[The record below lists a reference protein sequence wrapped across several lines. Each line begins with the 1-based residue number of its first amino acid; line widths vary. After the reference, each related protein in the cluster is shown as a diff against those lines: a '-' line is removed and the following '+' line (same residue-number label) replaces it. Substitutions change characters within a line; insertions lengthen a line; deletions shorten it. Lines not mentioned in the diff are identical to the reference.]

1 MTLSV
6 VIPAHNAAETLAET
20 LDSLLAQTRNDW
32 RAIIVDDGS
41 TDGTRQLAES
51 YVARDRRFRLLSD
64 GRPSDGASAARNRGI
79 AEATGRWLAFL
90 DADDW
95 LDRHF
100 VRKMVGAI
108 EAPPG
113 QKVVYC
119 ASRRVAFDGG
129 VGPAWLSADV
139 VRAPFEVF
147 ARQCPVAIHAFVLD
161 RAMVVELGGFDVA
174 LRTCEDWDLWQR
186 IARTGTRFVAVPEPL
201 AIYRARRDSLSSDLG
216 AMLQNARVVIGRGFT
231 DDPRVAMAA
240 PAHAAG
246 ADPGRGGTKDM
257 AIDQFALWCAA
268 VRVAEAGDAADL
280 PPLSLTQWD
289 GGIEAWRMT
298 IWRGLVDGARAYAD
312 GRLPSDPAFLE
323 AVRTLLRRVE
333 VAARRPGLAQSLE
346 FALEPEVFRP
356 QPLTERLVV
365 GGTLHVRQDVRALRP
380 VRVPETVDCLNVEFR
395 DDSGSL
401 ARAELPVFGTVP
413 PHALMASAIEAMSPS
428 VFLRRSGLLRRP
440 AFWLHAALAAPRL
453 AVKVARARL
462 RGRRPPTP
470 RRLVRKLLVDAAL
483 ATASAEVDNASDA
496 GLAAAIAEGR
506 AQAATRGPTSNRPEP
521 SSSPPLAA
529 LPDAGERQTYWDSLY
544 RTCDPMSYASE
555 YEQLKYRRTLSLLP
569 EAPISRALEV
579 ACGEGM
585 FTALLAPR
593 VGQLTA
599 CDISRTALS
608 RARARCAAFTNV
620 EYWCA
625 DFFDDGLPGI
635 FDLLVCSEVLYYLP
649 DRAELQRVVAKLAA
663 ALAPGGRLLTAHAKE
678 LKDDPSHTGFDWDGP
693 FGVEV
698 ISRTLA
704 ATPGLALERSM
715 VTDLYRIDLF
725 RRLAPDEPRPESQCE
740 VVALGPPPEPIHARA
755 VVWGGAVMRRAE
767 ARACEQTERLPIL
780 LYHRIAED
788 GPPALARYRTSPTA
802 LAEQMHW
809 LRRQGYHSVSSSDV
823 ADHLASGRPFAGRP
837 VLISFDDGYR
847 DFHDVAWP
855 ILLAHDFCAE
865 VFVVTDLV
873 GDTARW
879 DAVYGL
885 PAPLMDWAQIQDLA
899 TQGVRFGS
907 HMASHS
913 HMSELSSRQIVHEA
927 ARSRAAL
934 ERALGQECL
943 SIAAPFGE
951 ASPRFVELAGK
962 VGFRAGFTIEPGVA
976 HLTSE
981 PLRLPRLEVM
991 GGMSLDAFVAA
1002 VTGGMRPASATA

>member
-1 MTLSV
+1 MTLCV
-6 VIPAHNAAETLAET
+6 VIPAYNAAGTLAET
-20 LDSLLAQTRNDW
+20 LDSLLAQTRRDW

-41 TDGTRQLAES
+41 TDGTCHLAET
-51 YVARDRRFRLLSD
+51 YVARDERLRLLSD
-64 GRPSDGASAARNRGI
+64 GRSREGASAARNRGI
-79 AEATGRWLAFL
+79 AAAHSRWLAFL

-95 LDRHF
+95 LDRRF
-100 VRKMVGAI
+100 VRKMVSAI
-108 EAPPG
+108 ESRPG
-113 QKVVYC
+113 QKVAYC

-129 VGPAWLSADV
+129 IGPPWLSTDV
-139 VRAPFEVF
+139 ARVPFEVF

-161 RAMVVELGGFDVA
+161 RAMVAELGGFDPL

-186 IARTGTRFVAVPEPL
+186 IARTGTPFVAVPEAL

-216 AMLQNARVVIGRGFT
+216 AMLQNARTVIGRGFA
-231 DDPRVAMAA
+231 DDPRVAMPA

-246 ADPGRGGTKDM
+246 ADPGRGGTRDM

-280 PPLSLTQWD
+280 PLPSLEHWD
-289 GGIEAWRMT
+289 GQIEAWRMT
-298 IWRGLVDGARAYAD
+298 IWRGLIDGARAYTD

-323 AVRTLLRRVE
+323 AVRNLLHRVE
-333 VAARRPGLAQSLE
+333 AAARRPGLAQSLE

-356 QPLTERLVV
+356 QPLTERVVV
-365 GGTLHVRQDVRALRP
+365 GRTLHVRQDVRALRP
-380 VRVPETVDCLNVEFR
+380 VRLPDTVDCLSVEFR
-395 DDSGSL
+395 DSNSGL

-413 PHALMASAIEAMSPS
+413 PRALMASAIEAMSPT
-428 VFLRRSGLLRRP
+428 VFLRRSGILRRP
-440 AFWLHAALAAPRL
+440 SFWMHASLAAPRL
-453 AVKVARARL
+453 AVEVARARFD
-462 RGRRPPTP
+462 GRRLPPP

-483 ATASAEVDNASDA
+483 STTSADADNASDA

-506 AQAATRGPTSNRPEP
+506 AQAAACGPTRNRLEPP
-521 SSSPPLAA
+521 SSPMLDASPQA
-529 LPDAGERQTYWDSLY
+529 LGRRKYWDALY
-544 RTCDPMSYASE
+544 RTCDPMSYASD

-569 EAPISRALEV
+569 EAPIGRALEV
-579 ACGEGM
+579 ACAEGM

-608 RARARCAAFTNV
+608 RARARCATFTNV
-620 EYWCA
+620 HYWCA
-625 DFFDDGLPGI
+625 DFFDHELPGNL
-635 FDLLVCSEVLYYLP
+635 DLLVCSEVLYYLP
-649 DRAELQRVVAKLAA
+649 DRTELQRIACKLAA
-663 ALAPGGRLLTAHAKE
+663 ALVPGGRLLTAHAKE
-678 LKDDPSHTGFDWDGP
+678 LKDDPSRTGFDWDGP
-693 FGVEV
+693 FGGEV

-704 ATPGLALERSM
+704 ATAGLALERSIL
-715 VTDLYRIDLF
+715 TDLYRIDLL
-725 RRLAPDEPRPESQCE
+725 RRLAPGEQRPEPQCE
-740 VVALGPPPEPIHARA
+740 VVELGPPPEPSHARA

-767 ARACEQTERLPIL
+767 AQARELTERVPIL
-780 LYHRIAED
+780 LYHRIAEH
-788 GPPALARYRTSPTA
+788 GPPALARYRTSPAA

-809 LRRQGYHSVSSSDV
+809 LRRHGYHSVSSSDA

-865 VFVVTDLV
+865 VFVVTELV
-873 GDTARW
+873 GETARW
-879 DAVYGL
+879 DAGHGP
-885 PAPLMDWAQIQDLA
+885 PAPLMDWAQIRNLA
-899 TQGVRFGS
+899 AQGVRFGS

-913 HMSELSSRQIVHEA
+913 HMSELSNRQIVHEA

-934 ERALGQECL
+934 ESALDRECL

-962 VGFRAGFTIEPGVA
+962 VGFRTGFTIEPGVA

-981 PLRLPRLEVM
+981 LLRLPRLEVR
-991 GGMSLDAFVAA
+991 GGMSLEAFAAA
-1002 VTGGMRPASATA
+1002 VTGGARTGSATA